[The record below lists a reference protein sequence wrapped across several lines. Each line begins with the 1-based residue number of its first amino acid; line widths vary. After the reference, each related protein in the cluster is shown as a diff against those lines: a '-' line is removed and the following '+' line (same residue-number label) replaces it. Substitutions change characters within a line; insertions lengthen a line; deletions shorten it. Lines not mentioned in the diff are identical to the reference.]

1 MSIVPEVRV
10 GLNALVGEGPIWDS
24 DKRVLW
30 WIDVL
35 SSELYAFDPANGS
48 NRTWN
53 TGRHVGTVVPW
64 TETHVLLALRDGIG
78 SLELET
84 GRITVHNDPESNLP
98 GNRFN
103 DGKCDP
109 AGRLWAGTM
118 AYDNPT
124 DQGSLYRIDTDF
136 NVTKILGGIGISNG
150 IVWSADQST
159 MYYIDSMSYKVRTWN
174 FDPESGGISGEQT
187 LLEVEPDFGLPDGMT
202 IDEEGHL
209 WVAFYGGSQV
219 CRVHAQSGAIL
230 DTIDLPARNITACAF
245 GDDDLGTLYITS
257 AAQQMSNDELAA
269 APMSGNLFSCRPGIK
284 GMPAVRFGG

>member
-1 MSIVPEVRV
+1 MNIVPEVRV

-24 DKRVLW
+24 DKQVLW

-35 SSELYAFDPANGS
+35 GGELYAFDPANGS

-53 TGRHVGTVVPW
+53 TGRHIGTVVPW

-84 GRITVHNDPESNLP
+84 GRITVHNDPEANLP
-98 GNRFN
+98 ANRFN

-124 DQGSLYRIDTDF
+124 DQGSLYRVDTDF

-174 FDPESGGISGEQT
+174 FDPESGDISGEQT
-187 LLEVEPDFGLPDGMT
+187 LLEVEPGFGLPDGMT

-209 WVAFYGGSQV
+209 WVAFYGGGKV

-257 AAQQMSNDELAA
+257 AAQQMSNDELAG

-284 GMPAVRFGG
+284 GMPAIRFGG

>member
-1 MSIVPEVRV
+1 MNIVPEVRV

-35 SSELYAFDPANGS
+35 GSELYAFDPANGS

-84 GRITVHNDPESNLP
+84 GQVTIHNDPEFNLL

-124 DQGSLYRIDTDF
+124 DQGSLYRVDTDF

-150 IVWSADQST
+150 IVWSADQAT

-174 FDPESGGISGEQT
+174 FDRDSGDISGEQT
-187 LLEVEPDFGLPDGMT
+187 LMEVEPDFGLPDGMT

-209 WVAFYGGSQV
+209 WVAFYGGGKV
-219 CRVHAQSGAIL
+219 CRVHAESGAVL
-230 DTIDLPARNITACAF
+230 DTIELPARNITACAF

-257 AAQQMSNDELAA
+257 AAQQMSNDELTA

-284 GMPAVRFGG
+284 GVPSVRFGG

>member
-30 WIDVL
+30 WIDIL
-35 SSELYAFDPANGS
+35 SGELYAFDPANGG
-48 NRTWN
+48 NRTWD

-64 TETHVLLALRDGIG
+64 TETHVLLALQDGIG

-84 GRITVHNDPESNLP
+84 GRIAIHNDPETHLP

-118 AYDNPT
+118 AYDDPT

-159 MYYIDSMSYKVRTWN
+159 MFYIDSVSYKIRTWD
-174 FDPESGGISGEQT
+174 FAMDSGDISGEQT

-202 IDEEGHL
+202 VDEEGHL
-209 WVAFYGGSQV
+209 WVAFYGGAKV
-219 CRVHAQSGAIL
+219 CRVHSGSGEIL

-245 GDDDLGTLYITS
+245 GDEDLGTLYITS
-257 AAQQMSNDELAA
+257 AAQQMSADELEA
-269 APMSGNLFSCRPGIK
+269 APMSGNLFSCRPGVK
-284 GMPAVRFGG
+284 GVPSVRFGG